1 MLFLVTLNQSHW
13 PGENSHANHQHKL
26 KTLNIHSTFVS
37 FSMLNILKICCIC
50 FTETVNSK
58 SYASKAFL
66 SLKMQATGMDG
77 KGALEMLYFASFYIF
92 VSLPNSL
99 GCHIVFSCTHHRFL
113 STVLFVKKLRK
124 LLPKRY

>member
-37 FSMLNILKICCIC
+37 FPMLNILKICCIC

-66 SLKMQATGMDG
+66 SLKMQATGMV
-77 KGALEMLYFASFYIF
+77 KVHLKCYTLPVSTSLY
-92 VSLPNSL
+92 
-99 GCHIVFSCTHHRFL
+99 L
-113 STVLFVKKLRK
+113 S
-124 LLPKRY
+124 PIHWDAI